1 MRFEALFAMRLALLG
16 QFPFHAPPQGGV
28 QSVLATLSQAFV
40 ARRDIELYVIQHR
53 RGVPYGVFHHGEAG
67 GQGYVVHNLPA
78 PPRRL
83 VPNMMR
89 TGRLLT
95 PLLWELAPD
104 AISSHQPEYAL
115 AALASGLPL
124 LHTIHG
130 LPRQEFWARRGL
142 RMRLATLL
150 EVWLEGRMLG
160 RLRHIVAISDRVIA
174 DYRRRTSA
182 QFHRIDN
189 PVAPLFFAPAP
200 PPEPG
205 RVLLVGNLTPRK
217 GIDIALAAVARL
229 VPHFA
234 NLHLEIIGAA
244 VDPVYAARL
253 RRQAEALDGAVSF
266 GPPTTPAGIKE
277 ALDRAQVL
285 LLTSR
290 MEHVP
295 VIVAEAMATGRPVV
309 ATAVAAV
316 PDLVSPGETGLLAPP
331 GDIEAIAER
340 LAQVLAHP
348 AQAAAMGAEAA
359 RRARQRFHPER
370 VAAAYVRT
378 LLTVTATW

>member
-1 MRFEALFAMRLALLG
+1 MRLVLLG
-16 QFPFHAPPQGGV
+16 QFPFQAPPQGGV
-28 QSVLATLSQAFV
+28 QSVLATLSEAFV
-40 ARRDIELYVIQHR
+40 ARGDIELYIIQHR
-53 RGVPYGVFHHGEAG
+53 RGVPYGVFHSRAG
-67 GQGYVVHNLPA
+67 DTRGYVVHNLPA
-78 PPRRL
+78 HGRGL

-95 PLLWELAPD
+95 PLLQELVPD

-115 AALASGLPL
+115 AALASGLPV

-130 LPRQEFWARRGL
+130 FPRQEFWARRGL
-142 RMRLATLL
+142 RVRLATLL
-150 EVWLEGRMLG
+150 EVWLEWRMLR

-174 DYRRRTSA
+174 DYRLRTPA

-205 RVLLVGNLTPRK
+205 RILLVGNLTPRK

-229 VPHFA
+229 LPHFA
-234 NLHLEIIGAA
+234 NLHLEVIGAV

-253 RRQAEALDGAVSF
+253 QRQAASLGRAVRF
-266 GPPTTPAGIKE
+266 GPPRPPSAIQE
-277 ALDRAQVL
+277 ALARAQVL

-295 VIVAEAMATGRPVV
+295 VIVAEAMAVGRPVV

-331 GDIEAIAER
+331 GDVEAVAEG

-348 AQAAAMGAEAA
+348 DRAAAMGAEAA
-359 RRARQRFHPER
+359 RRARQRFHPDK
-370 VAAAYVRT
+370 VAATYVRT
-378 LLTVTATW
+378 LLTVRETW